1 MPHPGVP
8 PALGQAYSEDM
19 QRLFSLFPIDLP
31 GIGLA
36 TPALA
41 VCCAMVG
48 AYALIRDGD
57 AVCPCA
63 GISIAAVIALALL
76 GPGAYSVNAHLF
88 DRKSVVLN
96 DPDVFDRRKDRSLPR
111 QNGRRR

>member
-1 MPHPGVP
+1 
-8 PALGQAYSEDM
+8 M
-19 QRLFSLFPIDLP
+19 QRLFSMFPIDLP

-63 GISIAAVIALALL
+63 GISIAAVIALAFL
-76 GPGAYSVNAHLF
+76 GPGAYSVDAHLF

>member
-1 MPHPGVP
+1 LPHPGVP
-8 PALGQAYSEDM
+8 PALGQAYAEDM
-19 QRLFSLFPIDLP
+19 QRLFSMFRIDLP

-48 AYALIRDGD
+48 AYALIRGGG

-63 GISIAAVIALALL
+63 GISIAAAIALALFR
-76 GPGAYSVNAHLF
+76 PGVLSVGL
-88 DRKSVVLN
+88 
-96 DPDVFDRRKDRSLPR
+96 LPHP
-111 QNGRRR
+111 